1 MAYNLNNM
9 ARIAQV
15 GQKLK
20 FRDMP
25 TLDFSGAIDDYFNSR
40 DAADKRAQLAE
51 QAQKQQAYS
60 EALQTGNQDAINQA
74 WAAYDPQGYSS
85 YLNQQQQRAEDRQW
99 QLEDMA
105 RKERFERNL
114 AAIKHGY
121 AMQTAAA
128 RGAGGDTNAIRN
140 VAAMVEAGYTPQ
152 EAWKMYYGG
161 QNPTLDVSQLGQK
174 GYEVYDKKM
183 GELMAEKAEAADLLS
198 QFDSV
203 YNDLFKDGG
212 LVSRAQIGYDYPD
225 TIEGRLQGIVARNIP
240 TPTISQDAQTARQ
253 EIQYILGGLR
263 LNESSVMKGAL
274 SDTEQ
279 KFLSDMVAGDVK
291 KYSPWQIQ
299 GALNGIRNKLV
310 RKISGYDRQTTN
322 APSDDD
328 AWGGI

>member
-20 FRDMP
+20 FRNMP

-40 DAADKRAQLAE
+40 DAAANRAQE
-51 QAQKQQAYS
+51 QQRQQDLGAWT
-60 EALQTGNQDAINQA
+60 EAINNGDTETANRLYAKINPEGFMQR
-74 WAAYDPQGYSS
+74 
-85 YLNQQQQRAEDRQW
+85 QQ

-105 RKERFERNL
+105 RKEQFERNL

-128 RGAGGDTNAIRN
+128 KAAGGDTTAIRN

-152 EAWKMYYGG
+152 EAWKIHYGG
-161 QNPTLDVSQLGQK
+161 QNPTLDISQLGQK
-174 GYEVYDKKM
+174 GYEAYDKKM
-183 GELMAEKAEAADLLS
+183 GELMAEKAEAIDLLS

-203 YNDLFKDGG
+203 YNDLFKDSG
-212 LVSRAQIGYDYPD
+212 LISRAQIGYDYPD

-240 TPTISQDAQTARQ
+240 TSTISKDAQVARQ

-263 LNESSVMKGAL
+263 LGESSAMKGAL
-274 SDTEQ
+274 SDSEQ

-291 KYSPWQIQ
+291 KYSPWEIQ

-310 RKISGYDRQTTN
+310 RKIGGYDRQITN
-322 APSDDD
+322 APQTSNNSDNVID
-328 AWGGI
+328 ASEYFK